1 MRMNYDTDRI
11 RNQQMEKKRIDG
23 IYMRMKYDIDRIQN
37 QQMDDPWFSSAEHYD
52 SNIRDAEC
60 EGDDEQEY
68 EYDDGE
74 YNEPIAPTPQITEQP
89 IKPTPAI
96 TEQPIK
102 PTPQITEQSIK
113 RKRDDDDD
121 EATLETVPIDPEDC
135 QEDETAPMQVH
146 ENPFTKK
153 NPKNPFKKLKKN
165 IDPDDD
171 LEATECIIPATK
183 EFVDHK
189 GLEII
194 PLFEHRHIYVSKE

>member
-1 MRMNYDTDRI
+1 
-11 RNQQMEKKRIDG
+11 
-23 IYMRMKYDIDRIQN
+23 
-37 QQMDDPWFSSAEHYD
+37 MDDQYFFSAEHDD

-74 YNEPIAPTPQITEQP
+74 YNEPIAHTPQITEQPTKPTPQITEQP
-89 IKPTPAI
+89 T
-96 TEQPIK
+96 
-102 PTPQITEQSIK
+102 K

-121 EATLETVPIDPEDC
+121 EATLETVPTDPEDC

-146 ENPFTKK
+146 ENPITKK

-171 LEATECIIPATK
+171 LEVTKCKVPATK

-194 PLFEHRHIYVSKE
+194 PLFEHRHIYASKE